1 MLIRIVRM
9 TFEEDKVEDF
19 LKVFD
24 ESKEKIR
31 HFPGCSH
38 LELLKDYNNDN
49 VFSTYSYW
57 QDDEALNNYRY
68 SELFKEVWSQ
78 TKILFK
84 EKPVAF
90 SSKKYIEV

>member
-9 TFEEDKVEDF
+9 TFQEDKVEDF
-19 LKVFD
+19 LKVFE

-38 LELLKDYNNDN
+38 LELLKDYNHDN
-49 VFSTYSYW
+49 IFSTYSYW
-57 QDDEALNNYRY
+57 EDDEALNNYRF
-68 SELFKEVWSQ
+68 SELFKGVWSK
-78 TKILFK
+78 TKPLFK